1 MLTGPL
7 ALAGACADGRMG
19 VVPTVMVEIHVPLSP
34 TPNLPYGAYPYPWI
48 QAVEDFLADLEDQG
62 EVEVFR

>member
-1 MLTGPL
+1 M
-7 ALAGACADGRMG
+7 
-19 VVPTVMVEIHVPLSP
+19 PTVMVEIHVPLSP
-34 TPNLPYGAYPYPWI
+34 TPNLPDGAYPYPWI